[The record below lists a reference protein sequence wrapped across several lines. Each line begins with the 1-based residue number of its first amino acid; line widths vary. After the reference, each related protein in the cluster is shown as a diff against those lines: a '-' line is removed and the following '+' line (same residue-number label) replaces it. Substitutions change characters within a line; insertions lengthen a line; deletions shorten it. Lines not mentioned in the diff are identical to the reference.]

1 VWSSYKVL
9 SGGGAAARDAN
20 RSVQAGP
27 NIAVVSTSTGTTSSV
42 EQLLIG
48 SVERLMCD
56 QRGCKRRGD
65 LRQCER
71 PRSSIENSVGKLDRI
86 NAAPAHIS
94 ARRKIQTFR

>member
-27 NIAVVSTSTGTTSSV
+27 NIADSTGTTSSV

-86 NAAPAHIS
+86 NPAPAHIS